1 MAKTYAGTYLYSQY
15 SEYEKNIFAFIM
27 NGKELDKNVE
37 EFEDIKY
44 EVKKRQVSN
53 SLIKVLDS
61 KEVIKICNRTDNLSE
76 LVSFTNELLFIQ
88 DSISNK

>member
-1 MAKTYAGTYLYSQY
+1 MLPNHLIK
-15 SEYEKNIFAFIM
+15 EKNYQNRRSATSGIV
-27 NGKELDKNVE
+27 NTPKNVNLA
-37 EFEDIKY
+37 KY
-44 EVKKRQVSN
+44 VTIIPLAAHFTKTDVVEY
-53 SLIKVLDS
+53 IPLDS

>member
-1 MAKTYAGTYLYSQY
+1 MSNLIPKLQNFFFQGLEIEIPFLSI
-15 SEYEKNIFAFIM
+15 SFKKEIVKNI
-27 NGKELDKNVE
+27 LLKNKAE
-37 EFEDIKY
+37 
-44 EVKKRQVSN
+44 
-53 SLIKVLDS
+53 LDS